1 MFLSSILLFLLSI
14 VLLSWESLNF
24 SFLLLLECFGFIYRN
39 FYCYLTLESYGMFN
53 CIYFASR
60 IEGLDLLSVSHFFQV
75 LLFFPLKFIS
85 IYLGYFQYL
94 IFLMYSQ
101 TYSFKYTYYLIHLW
115 ETAFFYFWYF
125 NTDSI
130 KFKKDFFH
138 VLQLFQWIGHFR

>member
-1 MFLSSILLFLLSI
+1 MFNYI
-14 VLLSWESLNF
+14 
-24 SFLLLLECFGFIYRN
+24 CFG
-39 FYCYLTLESYGMFN
+39 SQ
-53 CIYFASR
+53 

-115 ETAFFYFWYF
+115 ETAFFYF
-125 NTDSI
+125 
-130 KFKKDFFH
+130 
-138 VLQLFQWIGHFR
+138 